1 MAEESGVGVRRR
13 SSREI
18 ARLAAL
24 YRKSGM
30 GRSEFCRI
38 HGMALSTL
46 ARHLEKQSGGQRL
59 SANDAATGESRLITV
74 ELSAMPASAAT
85 GKQHSA
91 LAVLLSNGRR
101 VEVGSGFDAATLAE
115 LVSVLE
121 RL

>member
-13 SSREI
+13 GGQEI

-30 GRSEFCRI
+30 GRSEFCRS

-46 ARHLEKQSGGQRL
+46 ARHLKKQSGEQRL
-59 SANDAATGESRLITV
+59 SANTTTGESRLIAV
-74 ELSAMPASAAT
+74 ELAAMSASAAT
-85 GKQHSA
+85 EKRHGA

-101 VEVGSGFDAATLAE
+101 VEVDSGFDAATLAE
-115 LVSVLE
+115 LINVLE
-121 RL
+121 RS

>member
-1 MAEESGVGVRRR
+1 MAEESGVMVRRR
-13 SSREI
+13 GRQEI

-30 GRSEFCRI
+30 GRSEFCRS

-46 ARHLEKQSGGQRL
+46 ARHLKKQSGEQRL
-59 SANDAATGESRLITV
+59 SGNSMAGESRLIAV
-74 ELSAMPASAAT
+74 ELAAMPAPVAT
-85 GKQHSA
+85 GRQHSA
-91 LAVLLSNGRR
+91 LAVMLSSGRR
-101 VEVGSGFDAATLAE
+101 VEVGSGFDAETLAE

>member
-13 SSREI
+13 SRQEI

-30 GRSEFCRI
+30 GRSEFCRS

-46 ARHLEKQSGGQRL
+46 VRHLKKQSGELRL
-59 SANDAATGESRLITV
+59 SGSSMAGDSRLIAV
-74 ELSAMPASAAT
+74 ELAAMPASAAT

-91 LAVLLSNGRR
+91 LTVLLSNSRR
-101 VEVGSGFDAATLAE
+101 VEVGSGFDAETLAE
-115 LVSVLE
+115 LVSALE

>member
-1 MAEESGVGVRRR
+1 MAEESVVGVRRR
-13 SSREI
+13 GREEI

-30 GRSEFCRI
+30 GRSEFCRS

-46 ARHLEKQSGGQRL
+46 ARHLKKQSGEQRL
-59 SANDAATGESRLITV
+59 SENTIAGESRMIAV
-74 ELSAMPASAAT
+74 ELAALSASAAT
-85 GKQHSA
+85 GKQHSP
-91 LAVLLSNGRR
+91 LRVLLSNGRK
-101 VEVGSGFDAATLAE
+101 VEVGSGFDAETLAE

>member
-13 SSREI
+13 GRQEI

-30 GRSEFCRI
+30 GQSEFCRS

-46 ARHLEKQSGGQRL
+46 ARHLKKQSGEQRL
-59 SANDAATGESRLITV
+59 SSNSMVGESRLIAV
-74 ELSAMPASAAT
+74 ELDAMSVSAAT
-85 GKQHSA
+85 GKQHSP
-91 LAVLLSNGRR
+91 LSVLLSNGRK
-101 VEVGSGFDAATLAE
+101 VEVGSGFDGQTLAE

>member
-1 MAEESGVGVRRR
+1 MEEESGVGVRRR
-13 SSREI
+13 GRQEI

-30 GRSEFCRI
+30 GRSEFCRS

-46 ARHLEKQSGGQRL
+46 ARHLKKQSGEQRV
-59 SANDAATGESRLITV
+59 SGSSVAGESRLIAV
-74 ELSAMPASAAT
+74 ELSAMPASAAA
-85 GKQHSA
+85 GKQPGP
-91 LAVLLSNGRR
+91 LTVLLSNGRKL
-101 VEVGSGFDAATLAE
+101 EVGSGFDAETLAA

>member
-1 MAEESGVGVRRR
+1 MEEESGVGVRRR
-13 SSREI
+13 GRQEI

-30 GRSEFCRI
+30 RRSEFCRI
-38 HGMALSTL
+38 HGMASSTL
-46 ARHLEKQSGGQRL
+46 ARHLKKPAGEQRL
-59 SANDAATGESRLITV
+59 SGNSMAGDSRLIAV
-74 ELSAMPASAAT
+74 ELAAMSSSAAT

-101 VEVGSGFDAATLAE
+101 VEVGSGFDADTLAK
-115 LVSVLE
+115 LVSALE

>member
-13 SSREI
+13 SRQEI

-24 YRKSGM
+24 YLKSGM
-30 GRSEFCRI
+30 GRSEFCRS
-38 HGMALSTL
+38 HEMALSTL
-46 ARHLEKQSGGQRL
+46 TRHLNKQPGEERLGGKSMAGDR
-59 SANDAATGESRLITV
+59 RLIAV
-74 ELSAMPASAAT
+74 ELAALPASAAT
-85 GKQHSA
+85 GKPHST

-101 VEVGSGFDAATLAE
+101 VEVGSGFDAETLTE

>member
-1 MAEESGVGVRRR
+1 MAEESGVVVRRR
-13 SSREI
+13 GRQEI

-30 GRSEFCRI
+30 GRSEFCRS

-46 ARHLEKQSGGQRL
+46 ARHLAKQAGEQRL
-59 SANDAATGESRLITV
+59 SANEAATGESRLIAV
-74 ELSAMPASAAT
+74 ASSAAT
-85 GKQHSA
+85 GKQRSA

-115 LVSVLE
+115 LVSALE

>member
-13 SSREI
+13 GREEI

-30 GRSEFCRI
+30 GRSEFCRS

-46 ARHLEKQSGGQRL
+46 ARHLNKQSGDKRESG
-59 SANDAATGESRLITV
+59 SSMAGDSRLITV
-74 ELSAMPASAAT
+74 ELATMSASAAT
-85 GKQHSA
+85 GKQHSP
-91 LAVLLSNGRR
+91 LTVLLSNGRK
-101 VEVGSGFDAATLAE
+101 VEVGSGFDGQTLAE

>member
-1 MAEESGVGVRRR
+1 MAEESGVVVRRR
-13 SSREI
+13 GRQEI

-30 GRSEFCRI
+30 GRSEFCRS

-46 ARHLEKQSGGQRL
+46 ARHLEKQASEQRL
-59 SANDAATGESRLITV
+59 SANEAATGESRLIAV
-74 ELSAMPASAAT
+74 ELAAMSSSAAT
-85 GKQHSA
+85 GKQRSA

-115 LVSVLE
+115 LVSALE

>member
-13 SSREI
+13 SRQEI

-30 GRSEFCRI
+30 GPSEFCRS

-46 ARHLEKQSGGQRL
+46 VRHLKEQSGELRL
-59 SANDAATGESRLITV
+59 SGSSMAGDSRLIAV
-74 ELSAMPASAAT
+74 ELAAMPASAAT

-91 LAVLLSNGRR
+91 LTVLLSNSRR
-101 VEVGSGFDAATLAE
+101 VEVGSGFDAETLAE
-115 LVSVLE
+115 LVSALE

>member
-1 MAEESGVGVRRR
+1 MAEESGVEVRRR
-13 SSREI
+13 GRQEI

-30 GRSEFCRI
+30 GRSEFCRS

-46 ARHLEKQSGGQRL
+46 ARHLKKQSGEQRMCGNTM
-59 SANDAATGESRLITV
+59 AGESRLIAV
-74 ELSAMPASAAT
+74 ELAAMPASTAT

-91 LAVLLSNGRR
+91 LAVLLSNGRK
-101 VEVGSGFDAATLAE
+101 VEVGSGFDAETLTE
-115 LVSVLE
+115 LINVLE

>member
-13 SSREI
+13 GRQEI

-30 GRSEFCRI
+30 GRSEFCRS

-46 ARHLEKQSGGQRL
+46 ARHLKKQSGEQRL
-59 SANDAATGESRLITV
+59 SGNSMAGESRLIAV
-74 ELSAMPASAAT
+74 ELAAMSASAAT

-91 LAVLLSNGRR
+91 LTVLLSNGRK
-101 VEVGSGFDAATLAE
+101 VEVGSGFDAETLAE